1 VRLASP
7 VQNGPSLKGVT
18 LSAACGGNELRH
30 TTLLTVAHAPPQEAD
45 VQYLLQLL
53 RLLPPLRSGE
63 NVWVDF
69 NQATAGYDFLHDL
82 EWMNQAAERLASG
95 AGTSADI
102 RSLAGGCLAH
112 FNVADNPDACRV
124 LDRGSF
130 DFHPGVPGTNGAR
143 WASSVCETA
152 WRLYVRS
159 AGSGEH

>member
-1 VRLASP
+1 VRSASTRSERA
-7 VQNGPSLKGVT
+7 VAEGGDIVGGVRW
-18 LSAACGGNELRH
+18 NELRH
-30 TTLLTVAHAPPQEAD
+30 TTLLTVSHAPPQEAD

-69 NQATAGYDFLHDL
+69 NRATAGYDFLHDL